1 MSTAQAIRWMQGK
14 DGALNFF
21 PNTAV
26 GIYKEG
32 RRMCVEISRN
42 TIQPNGQPQNFLPE
56 KPLLRTQKDIIAY
69 LSRYRYADLRIQRKC
84 EELSLWRQRALQ
96 ITPAYSELP
105 GGRTGRDKVQT
116 AVDHICEIEEEI
128 NREIDAFVEIR
139 EEIQEAIR
147 SVKDPIL
154 ETLLE
159 YRYMDGLTWE
169 ELAEKMHYSYQW
181 VCSLHNKALK
191 RISIPAP
198 KTVDSN

>member
-139 EEIQEAIR
+139 RKYRRLFAPLKILFWRLFWSIGIWTALPGKNWLKKCITVING
-147 SVKDPIL
+147 SVACTTRP
-154 ETLLE
+154 
-159 YRYMDGLTWE
+159 
-169 ELAEKMHYSYQW
+169 
-181 VCSLHNKALK
+181 
-191 RISIPAP
+191 
-198 KTVDSN
+198 